1 MEAPPITLNSLL
13 DSAKGYFLDI
23 LYEVKFISINESI
36 FNWYT
41 NLTVSFLPG
50 VLATLLWP
58 PCGVPRFPNSILSFS
73 SLKASQCVVEKLSY
87 SWVWFTRLK
96 EHGYTNF
103 HLDKCI
109 PITQWI
115 PSLRKVYKSNLIELY
130 KEGIVDS
137 ACISS
142 SRKSSNSECI

>member
-50 VLATLLWP
+50 VLATLL
-58 PCGVPRFPNSILSFS
+58 
-73 SLKASQCVVEKLSY
+73 
-87 SWVWFTRLK
+87 
-96 EHGYTNF
+96 
-103 HLDKCI
+103 
-109 PITQWI
+109 
-115 PSLRKVYKSNLIELY
+115 
-130 KEGIVDS
+130 
-137 ACISS
+137 
-142 SRKSSNSECI
+142 